1 MKSPFSLACL
11 IALGWTQNVGIG
23 TATPTSAR
31 LHVVTPAGAYAAV
44 RGQTSNIQ
52 AWVAYQY
59 NIPAVGGT
67 PSVSGGAGFY
77 CEPNTADNIAIFV
90 RAVPNNN
97 LATIGA
103 FSTVPWISVFALTD
117 NTTNNFNPAAIYGQL
132 NVSNATLG
140 NFQSAIRGYHNRT
153 ATTGNPGW
161 SVGVEGVGVGQSQ
174 DGFGVLGVARTNST
188 SERAGGSFQAQDM
201 AMNLLSWARVADA
214 SGAVRKI
221 IGSGGVSEVIPHPRH
236 GRITLTAPEAP
247 EYWYFD
253 FGTVKMVNGRAHVDL
268 DPILADII
276 VVNEEYP
283 IRVFVTPVDMPDFK
297 GVTVTNRT
305 ATGFDLVELGG
316 GTSTG
321 YLDYQIVVRPKTGYG
336 EGRFPYAAPPLPLKV
351 EEDPARPLT
360 KNRPRE
366 QGREIFYWPP
376 DAQVFGYEELYRAR
390 MKETLEPTPPKMTPT
405 SWK

>member
-1 MKSPFSLACL
+1 
-11 IALGWTQNVGIG
+11 V
-23 TATPTSAR
+23 
-31 LHVVTPAGAYAAV
+31 Y
-44 RGQTSNIQ
+44 
-52 AWVAYQY
+52 
-59 NIPAVGGT
+59 
-67 PSVSGGAGFY
+67 
-77 CEPNTADNIAIFV
+77 
-90 RAVPNNN
+90 
-97 LATIGA
+97 
-103 FSTVPWISVFALTD
+103 ALTD
-117 NTTNNFNPAAIYGQL
+117 NTTNTFNPNAIYGQL
-132 NVSNATLG
+132 NVSNSGLG
-140 NFQSAIRGYHNRT
+140 GYQRAIRGYHNRT
-153 ATTGNPGW
+153 ATPGNLGH
-161 SVGVEGVGVGQSQ
+161 SIGVEGVAIGQSQ
-174 DGFGVLGVARTNST
+174 DGFGVRGVVYTNST
-188 SERAGGSFQAQDM
+188 FQRAGGYFEAFTAGGTSQA
-201 AMNLLSWARVADA
+201 WARVADA
-214 SGAVRKI
+214 SGTNRKI
-221 IGSGGVSEVIPHPRH
+221 TGTNAVSEVIPHPRH
-236 GRITLTAPEAP
+236 GRIILTAPEAP

-336 EGRFPYAAPPLPLKV
+336 EGRFPYASPPPPLKV

-376 DAQVFGYEELYRAR
+376 DPQVFGYEALYRAR
-390 MKETLEPTPPKMTPT
+390 MKEVMEPASPKQVPT